1 MAEKCCAC
9 GKKIGGLTGY
19 DEASSCEKDF
29 MKKMNL
35 WDESKEI
42 CTNCAR
48 AKIQN
53 ATAEYHTA
61 LEKEKNVLSSVSFA
75 LPFDKIQTFTSRHP
89 EGWKVEI
96 KGMVSG
102 HSVVGTG
109 PLTAFASA
117 WTDFF
122 GKEST
127 AYLEKIRIGEKNA
140 IISAKMQAFELGAT
154 DICDASL
161 AVTEATSGN
170 GMLMVS
176 FVGTAI
182 HVQGHECE
190 EGKAYID
197 ALENVRVAEKKLE
210 EMHKIR

>member
-1 MAEKCCAC
+1 MAENCSMC
-9 GKKIGGLTGY
+9 GKKIGGLMGRE
-19 DEASSCEKDF
+19 DACSHEKALLR
-29 MKKMNL
+29 KLCL
-35 WDESKEI
+35 WDESKAL
-42 CTNCAR
+42 CTVCACV
-48 AKIQN
+48 KIKKTETE
-53 ATAEYHTA
+53 ASEDLKEAE
-61 LEKEKNVLSSVSFA
+61 KDLSSLSP
-75 LPFDKIQTFTSRHP
+75 PFDKIQTFTSRHP
-89 EGWKVEI
+89 EDWKVEI

-190 EGKAYID
+190 EGKAYIE
-197 ALENVRVAEKKLE
+197 ALENVRIAKKKLE
-210 EMHKIR
+210 EMRVIKW